1 MSSAAIRYIAKELIL
16 EGVVWLC
23 SEVPVQPTRAQRTNF
38 EIFDLGRGLA
48 AAQLSKLRT
57 SLQIRLSEI
66 KFVARCLRSVNVKPV
81 AGTMDQRKEP
91 PFA

>member
-1 MSSAAIRYIAKELIL
+1 MSSAAIRYTVRALVL

-38 EIFDLGRGLA
+38 ENFDLGRGLA
-48 AAQLSKLRT
+48 AGQLSKLRT
-57 SLQIRLSEI
+57 SLHIRLSEI
-66 KFVARCLRSVNVKPV
+66 EFVARCLPSVNVKPV